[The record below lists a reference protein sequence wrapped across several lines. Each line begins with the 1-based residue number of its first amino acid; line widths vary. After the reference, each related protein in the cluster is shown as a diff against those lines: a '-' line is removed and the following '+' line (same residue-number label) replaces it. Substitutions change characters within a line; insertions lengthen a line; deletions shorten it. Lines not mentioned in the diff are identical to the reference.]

1 MSTIKDLILDIFGVY
16 SAPYY
21 TDGGGIDII
30 PAGMAGVDWPWISG
44 VVFFGIT
51 LYCVFRIIGGA
62 FKK

>member
-1 MSTIKDLILDIFGVY
+1 MIRSLIVDIFGSYVPYTY
-16 SAPYY
+16 SISGE
-21 TDGGGIDII
+21 DVI

-44 VVFFGIT
+44 AVFFGIT

>member
-1 MSTIKDLILDIFGVY
+1 MNTIKDLILDIFGVY
-16 SAPYY
+16 NPPSF

-30 PAGMAGVDWPWISG
+30 PDGMAGMDWPWISG
-44 VVFFGIT
+44 VFLFGIT